1 MKVGPDGIT
10 TPDRPRKEAPYPVQR
25 AKEHPVSILSEI
37 PGDVYGRMIT
47 AGRLGLDDEP
57 ELKGEQTDEFR
68 PTADV
73 AYNPTELDEVEW
85 SGMVLRLSGEP
96 MGELVGTNSTA
107 LLLRFAIGQSVGLE
121 LRQREEEADREAI
134 MGRDARHGAYLAEME
149 ERYAGSC
156 WHEAERAEA
165 VGVIESRRGEL

>member
-1 MKVGPDGIT
+1 
-10 TPDRPRKEAPYPVQR
+10 
-25 AKEHPVSILSEI
+25 VSILSEI

-73 AYNPTELDEVEW
+73 AYSPTELDEAEW

-96 MGELVGTNSTA
+96 MAELAGTNSTA
-107 LLLRFAIGQSVGLE
+107 LLLRFAVGQWQGLE
-121 LRQREEEADREAI
+121 LRQREDEADREAI

-156 WHEAERAEA
+156 WHDSERTSTIGCIEARKA
-165 VGVIESRRGEL
+165 GDL